1 MDNHRRKAYPRK
13 GNNAQIVQEIRESIK
28 NRAREKKESENSDRA
43 DARLERFRDLD
54 DLKKLMSGAEHH
66 KDDEELSYGLNAKF
80 LNDMYKMVRETKIEA
95 LTDNE
100 FFEDLCK
107 LILKF
112 LRDDHPCIRAMC
124 FHIVRKCT
132 MNERNL
138 VVILTTH
145 VDIYIVRAVDLSS
158 ENQVERI
165 EAFKLII
172 WMLKIYEKS
181 NLKKLI
187 DSSAAQKNGKKYAF
201 PKSIMQP
208 IISIALSA
216 FEGKRTDKLSL
227 PCVGLFLE
235 FSLTEPSLVLEMAG
249 TDWLVK
255 VLTGVSC
262 MSKRIVLLASHVLI
276 SWLDSPTIRIKAHLD
291 LVMEQIFAPLVEFGM
306 FQKRGSMMTN
316 DAGNESFHMNDFLE
330 NFKCSFLCIIRSW
343 PGLFACAAV
352 GPNSN
357 ILPSSPFRLLDYL
370 GLGTVANDNL
380 VRIRDAIVD
389 LCCEFVDVPYAS
401 KTFESWE
408 EALAFYKSMH
418 LPDKYKS
425 GLKHDFV
432 IAQNDARLKNDV
444 ERHKPTI
451 DLLAAFRVLSQF
463 VLINAQ
469 LPLSLARLILAM
481 PDSSSGLKAT
491 LLMADMLR
499 QAPSHVPAGY
509 RAPVLSMPTLVQSA
523 CESLSQSRAVSAIN
537 GTFDI
542 NAIEQYTFPHAT
554 NAELVLNRFD
564 KLNQSWIR
572 SASISSTVLKESDLM
587 LFAPH
592 MSDPVLVQAPIKK
605 SKSDSSFR
613 VGSSFKKNIS
623 PDLYEYE
630 CPGEFSETVL
640 RGRYDKNA
648 LMMMDDSDDYDYSS
662 PRLRDNFDDEEE
674 NAKKFFVDSNGAFD
688 WNYVEYYVE
697 NIEKDGYEKL
707 VKEFSSNTIEDHIG
721 NMFQFLHPSEQE
733 KNKRHLDR
741 QQVIVAKSIIKL
753 LLRVFPNNESI
764 SQDYIPILQKYV
776 SNFRSVLEERS
787 TPNAYFA
794 PRNLAY
800 TQSMLHFAIIGTFTM
815 TTQGLNILNTVGI
828 LHM

>member
-1 MDNHRRKAYPRK
+1 MDSRRKVYHK
-13 GNNAQIVQEIRESIK
+13 TGNNAQRIQEIRESIRIRSRSSESALF
-28 NRAREKKESENSDRA
+28 NIPNYSSKKESENSDKQR
-43 DARLERFRDLD
+43 ERFRNREDVQ
-54 DLKKLMSGAEHH
+54 KLMADSVSFMDAPY
-66 KDDEELSYGLNAKF
+66 EEKCNF
-80 LNDMYKMVRETKIEA
+80 LNGISRALMETTIES

-100 FFEDLCK
+100 FFEEICHLYVK
-107 LILKF
+107 VIHVSSINFLTFRVLKF

-145 VDIYIVRAVDLSS
+145 VDIYIVRAIDLQM
-158 ENQVERI
+158 ENQTERS

-216 FEGKRTDKLSL
+216 FEGQQTKGKDKLSL

-249 TDWLVK
+249 TEWLVK
-255 VLTGVSC
+255 ILTGVSC
-262 MSKRIVLLASHVLI
+262 MSKRIVILASHVLI
-276 SWLDSPTIRIKAHLD
+276 SWLDSPTIRIKARLD

-316 DAGNESFHMNDFLE
+316 DSPNESFHMNDFLE
-330 NFKCSFLCIIRSW
+330 NFKFSFLCIIRSW

-370 GLGTVANDNL
+370 GLGTVSNDNL
-380 VRIRDAIVD
+380 VRIRDSIVD
-389 LCCEFVDVPYAS
+389 LCCEFVDVPYAN

-408 EALAFYKSMH
+408 EALAFYSKLLLFLLQQISYISFLESMH

-425 GLKHDFV
+425 NLKHDFV
-432 IAQNDARLKNDV
+432 IAQNDARMKNDT
-444 ERHKPTI
+444 ERRKPTI

-499 QAPSHVPAGY
+499 QAPSHVPSGY

-542 NAIEQYTFPHAT
+542 NAVEQYTFPHAT
-554 NAELVLNRFD
+554 NAELVLTRFD

-572 SASISSTVLKESDLM
+572 SASNSSTVLKESDLM

-592 MSDPVLVQAPIKK
+592 MSEPVLVQAPIKK

-613 VGSSFKKNIS
+613 TGSSIKRNTS
-623 PDLYEYE
+623 PDIYEEE
-630 CPGEFSETVL
+630 CPGEFTETVL

-648 LMMMDDSDDYDYSS
+648 LMLMDEGDDYDYTL
-662 PRLRDNFDDEEE
+662 PNIRDTFDDEERMQ
-674 NAKKFFVDSNGAFD
+674 KSFC
-688 WNYVEYYVE
+688 
-697 NIEKDGYEKL
+697 
-707 VKEFSSNTIEDHIG
+707 
-721 NMFQFLHPSEQE
+721 QFEW
-733 KNKRHLDR
+733 
-741 QQVIVAKSIIKL
+741 II
-753 LLRVFPNNESI
+753 
-764 SQDYIPILQKYV
+764 
-776 SNFRSVLEERS
+776 
-787 TPNAYFA
+787 
-794 PRNLAY
+794 
-800 TQSMLHFAIIGTFTM
+800 
-815 TTQGLNILNTVGI
+815 
-828 LHM
+828 

>member
-1 MDNHRRKAYPRK
+1 MDSRRKVYHK
-13 GNNAQIVQEIRESIK
+13 TGNNAQRIQEIRESI
-28 NRAREKKESENSDRA
+28 RIRSRSKKESENSDKQR
-43 DARLERFRDLD
+43 ERFRNREDVQ
-54 DLKKLMSGAEHH
+54 KLMADSVSFMDAPY
-66 KDDEELSYGLNAKF
+66 EEKCNF
-80 LNDMYKMVRETKIEA
+80 LNGISRALMETTIES

-100 FFEDLCK
+100 FFEEICHLV
-107 LILKF
+107 LKF

-145 VDIYIVRAVDLSS
+145 VDIYIVRAIDLQM
-158 ENQVERI
+158 ENQTERS

-216 FEGKRTDKLSL
+216 FEGQQTKGKDKLSL

-249 TDWLVK
+249 TEWLVK
-255 VLTGVSC
+255 ILTGVSC
-262 MSKRIVLLASHVLI
+262 MSKRIVILASHVLI
-276 SWLDSPTIRIKAHLD
+276 SWLDSPTIRIKARLD

-316 DAGNESFHMNDFLE
+316 DSANESFHMNDFLE
-330 NFKCSFLCIIRSW
+330 NFKFSFLCIIRSW

-370 GLGTVANDNL
+370 GLGTVSNDNL
-380 VRIRDAIVD
+380 IRIRDSIVD
-389 LCCEFVDVPYAS
+389 LCCEFVDVPYAN

-408 EALAFYKSMH
+408 EALAFYSKLLLFLLQQISYTSFLESMH

-425 GLKHDFV
+425 NLKHDFV
-432 IAQNDARLKNDV
+432 IAQNDARMKNDT
-444 ERHKPTI
+444 ERRKPTI

-499 QAPSHVPAGY
+499 QAPSHVPSGY

-542 NAIEQYTFPHAT
+542 NAVEQYTFPHAT
-554 NAELVLNRFD
+554 NAELVLTRFD

-572 SASISSTVLKESDLM
+572 SASNSSTVLKESDLM

-592 MSDPVLVQAPIKK
+592 MSEPVLVQAPIKK

-613 VGSSFKKNIS
+613 TGSSIKRNTS
-623 PDLYEYE
+623 PDIYEEE
-630 CPGEFSETVL
+630 CPGEFTETVL

-648 LMMMDDSDDYDYSS
+648 LMLMDEGDDYDYTL
-662 PRLRDNFDDEEE
+662 PNIRDTFDDEEE
-674 NAKKFFVDSNGAFD
+674 NAKKFFVNSNGSFD

-707 VKEFSSNTIEDHIG
+707 VKEFSSNTIEVHIG
-721 NMFQFLHPSEQE
+721 N
-733 KNKRHLDR
+733 
-741 QQVIVAKSIIKL
+741 
-753 LLRVFPNNESI
+753 
-764 SQDYIPILQKYV
+764 V
-776 SNFRSVLEERS
+776 S
-787 TPNAYFA
+787 FA
-794 PRNLAY
+794 
-800 TQSMLHFAIIGTFTM
+800 TIHF
-815 TTQGLNILNTVGI
+815 LNIETTLKPAFLADVQLPITN
-828 LHM
+828 

>member
-1 MDNHRRKAYPRK
+1 MDSRRKVYHK
-13 GNNAQIVQEIRESIK
+13 TGNNAQRIQEIRESIRI
-28 NRAREKKESENSDRA
+28 RARSKKESENSDKR
-43 DARLERFRDLD
+43 RERYRNREDVE
-54 DLKKLMSGAEHH
+54 KLMSESDPYLAAPY
-66 KDDEELSYGLNAKF
+66 EEKVNF
-80 LNDMYKMVRETKIEA
+80 LNGISKTIMETTLES

-100 FFEDLCK
+100 FFKYVCHLM
-107 LILKF
+107 LKF

-132 MNERNL
+132 MNEKNL
-138 VVILTTH
+138 AVILTTH
-145 VDIYIVRAVDLSS
+145 VDIYIVRAIDLQM
-158 ENQVERI
+158 ENQTERI

-172 WMLKIYEKS
+172 WMLKIYETS

-201 PKSIMQP
+201 PKSVMQP

-216 FEGKRTDKLSL
+216 FEGQQSNGKDKLSL
-227 PCVGLFLE
+227 PCIGLFLE
-235 FSLTEPSLVLEMAG
+235 LSLTEPSLILEMAG

-262 MSKRIVLLASHVLI
+262 MSKRIVILASHVLI
-276 SWLDSPTIRIKAHLD
+276 FWLDSPMIRIKAHLD

-306 FQKRGSMMTN
+306 FQKRGSMMNN
-316 DAGNESFHMNDFLE
+316 DSAHESFHMNDFLE

-389 LCCEFVDVPYAS
+389 LCCDFVDVPYAS

-408 EALAFYKSMH
+408 EALAFYKAMH
-418 LPDKYKS
+418 LPDKFKS
-425 GLKHDFV
+425 NLKHDFV
-432 IAQNDARLKNDV
+432 IAQNDARLKNDT
-444 ERHKPTI
+444 ERRKPTI

-523 CESLSQSRAVSAIN
+523 CESLSQSHAVSAIN
-537 GTFDI
+537 ETFDI
-542 NAIEQYTFPHAT
+542 NAIEQYTFLHAT

-572 SASISSTVLKESDLM
+572 SASTSSTVLKESDLM

-592 MSDPVLVQAPIKK
+592 MSEPVLVQAPIRK

-613 VGSSFKKNIS
+613 AGASLKRNTS
-623 PDLYEYE
+623 PDLYEDE
-630 CPGEFSETVL
+630 CPGEFNETVL
-640 RGRYDKNA
+640 RGKYDKNA
-648 LMMMDDSDDYDYSS
+648 LMMMDDADDYDYSI
-662 PRLRDNFDDEEE
+662 PRIRDTFDDEEE

-688 WNYVEYYVE
+688 WNYMEFYVE

-721 NMFQFLHPSEQE
+721 NMFHFLSPSEQE
-733 KNKRHLDR
+733 KNKRMLDR
-741 QQVIVAKSIIKL
+741 QHVIVAKSIIKL
-753 LLRVFPNNESI
+753 LLRVFPNNEGI
-764 SQDYIPILQKYV
+764 SEDYVPILQKYV
-776 SNFRSVLEERS
+776 ANFRLVLESRS
-787 TPNAYFA
+787 NPNSYFG
-794 PRNLAY
+794 PRNLSY
-800 TQSMLHFAIIGTFTM
+800 NQSMLHFAIIGTFTM
-815 TTQGLNILNTVGI
+815 TTQGLNILNNVGI